1 MPPICHCND
10 EVKKCVKTCKN
21 CEKVVG
27 SKGAS
32 TRYVCRDTYGKV
44 APQCSNKTVA
54 AAEVRRGK

>member
-10 EVKKCVKTCKN
+10 EVKKCAKTCKN

-44 APQCSNKTVA
+44 APQCSNKTVTA
-54 AAEVRRGK
+54 ADVRRGK